1 MISDLL
7 KTCYARSLLIARPE
21 TEIAPSMDN
30 STCVDDDQLS
40 TAPSFSSKITCFSQ
54 RLGALNRPP
63 SVALKTE
70 EKFKAAVG
78 RGRAIDP
85 RTLYRDPVGSRE
97 NISDDETDGTI
108 SNDRVPSPAP
118 SVANTGASFPLR
130 FYRSRQR
137 HHRFFFQLRRQS
149 SDADDALLC
158 NISLQFV
165 DVAKKEIRCVEQLI
179 SLR

>member
-7 KTCYARSLLIARPE
+7 KTCYARALLIARPE
-21 TEIAPSMDN
+21 AEITASTDN

-40 TAPSFSSKITCFSQ
+40 TAPSFSSKVTCFSQ
-54 RLGALNRPP
+54 RLGALNRPAAP
-63 SVALKTE
+63 VLKTE

-118 SVANTGASFPLR
+118 SVANTGASSPLQL
-130 FYRSRQR
+130 SR
-137 HHRFFFQLRRQS
+137 
-149 SDADDALLC
+149 
-158 NISLQFV
+158 
-165 DVAKKEIRCVEQLI
+165 
-179 SLR
+179 